1 MGSQKAPK
9 IPAPPPPPP
18 PVSATGNEQAA
29 ADMQE
34 RRRQGKRY
42 SFDSTIIAPGSTGK
56 QTLG

>member
-18 PVSATGNEQAA
+18 PVSATGTEQQV
-29 ADMQE
+29 ADVQE

-42 SFDSTIIAPGSTGK
+42 SFDSTIIAPGTAGK